1 MHMDSVEKLNSVIK
15 LTKAREEQVEKA
27 MLSLLVEWKNLESLD
42 SSTQQLLQDCFT
54 NIQSRESQLNEV
66 KQSVTARLSE
76 VKQSVTS
83 SSEVLNEVRNSLE
96 SRMKE
101 VERREREVEGEKR
114 RVEEKRREVEC
125 VFERFEM
132 EKREREAIEERFE
145 VVRLKEKSIESRE
158 VKLEAICGDLEER
171 EKEVGRM
178 REVIEKRSKEVEGME
193 EGFASK
199 EREIEMLRKFTYE
212 FCTRFNLQKE
222 KFDLE
227 KKEVEETV
235 KELEMKEKCL
245 KERIEMID
253 KREKEIDAKNVMSK
267 ERCKGVE
274 IREKKLEDRLKQFEL
289 KEKRLKES
297 MEAMDLK
304 KKENELKNVSSEES
318 CRRLEHREKKLED
331 QLKDLEL
338 KEKYFKEW
346 VGDMEVKEKEINLK
360 NALSE
365 ERCRKLQSRE
375 KKLDD
380 QTKEF
385 ESKEK
390 QFRERVKT
398 NDIKKKEVDRGRILN
413 EERCKKLDLMEK
425 NHIELLTEFKLKEQQ
440 FEDRVKSFEK
450 KEKEAD
456 SFRLSCE
463 ERCRKFE
470 LEKEREFQLKEKRFE
485 EWVKNI
491 DVKENGIDSVWIL
504 NEERCKKLD
513 SMEKTVQELLTGLK
527 LKEQHENRVKSI
539 EAKEKEVDSIRISCE
554 EKCRKFELEKKKLE
568 DQIKESEMKKK
579 QLCNVDLSIVK
590 PEPCSVD
597 GSYADIRF
605 SITMGGKNLLLYL
618 INQKRDL
625 HSMSDEVFRV
635 LRMSVDP
642 VKLVLDAMQDFY
654 LILENKEFESDVVC
668 KSSNLL
674 LEQLRRISTQI
685 QPCLRKAAM
694 ELAHE
699 WENKMKSSGEVTV
712 FLNLLASYGLGTAFN
727 PGEFLTLFE
736 VIGQHKQISEL
747 CQLLGY
753 TEKISDLI
761 QVMLKEHQH
770 VKAVKYVCAFGLRDK
785 FKPASLLK
793 ELLKNSEEASK
804 ALCENSDCPIDKK
817 EEAIDNIVVSLREAL
832 LCILCYKLDSEC
844 PPECI
849 ERFIKQLLQQKK
861 DEKVKLSVSNNDAAM
876 QGTDKNCNSA
886 TVLPDPSD
894 DCNTQLKASCPIL
907 DSENALATVLS
918 DMDGIRLLHFLNENS
933 EDHELLGD
941 DILFVLNSLMES
953 AKFVLHAIKGIY
965 APHSE
970 IGDKNFD
977 SLVTM
982 KSCILLLEQLMKQS
996 PKIKKEVEA
1005 DAMKLA
1011 SDWKAK
1017 MRTPLQVLGFLHLI
1031 CTYNL
1036 NSRFEVSELQ
1046 RHFEYVSYLKHSHEL
1061 CQVFRLSDKSLNQTK
1076 TSDSCHWHQKNS
1088 SGFNLSKKEDNNTGF
1103 MHSANLGKLVLDAI
1117 CHCYYSNLKGKRIL
1131 KPTVVKCFIIL
1142 LEKLLTMSPQIQP
1155 HVRKRAAKFA
1165 VDWKVQL
1172 SDITSKN
1179 SGEVFVLFHL
1189 LAVYKVASSVDSNE
1203 LLGLLDSIYTRRR
1216 MPELIRLLGLGHKVP
1231 DFVESLI
1238 QKGDRLQAIRYIY
1251 EFELVGKFLPVPVLK
1266 DHLSSKEVMK
1276 MSPANIGII
1285 SKQLGIL
1292 RGLVKCIKDHQLEVE
1307 YPPEDLLAQIQN
1319 LEEKSKEVIERSQS
1333 YKNCSKRPHVS
1344 GPDPRPE
1351 AQSHTNFQKRPA
1363 AGLYPR
1369 PEAQTQWRISKHPRV
1384 EPPAGFSSNVPFPA
1398 FNPMANF
1405 ARCEGAYMQSG
1416 PEAQRQWHIN
1426 QLPQARPPG
1435 PSLYV
1440 QPPFHPM
1447 PNFLNTPPAFNPQNA
1462 LQS

>member
-15 LTKAREEQVEKA
+15 LTEAREEQVEKA

-42 SSTQQLLQDCFT
+42 SSTQQLLRDCFT
-54 NIQSRESQLNEV
+54 NIQSREAQLNEV

-96 SRMKE
+96 SRIKE
-101 VERREREVEGEKR
+101 VERREREVEGEER

-132 EKREREAIEERFE
+132 EKRKWEGIKEAIEERSE
-145 VVRLKEKSIESRE
+145 VVRLKENSIESRE

-199 EREIEMLRKFTYE
+199 ERNFEMLRTITVEY
-212 FCTRFNLQKE
+212 CNRFSLQKE
-222 KFDLE
+222 QLDLE
-227 KKEVEETV
+227 KKEVEERV

-245 KERIEMID
+245 KERVEMID

-274 IREKKLEDRLKQFEL
+274 TREKKLEDRLKQFEL

-346 VGDMEVKEKEINLK
+346 VGGMKVKEKEIDLK

-380 QTKEF
+380 QMKEF

-390 QFRERVKT
+390 QFREQVKT
-398 NDIKKKEVDRGRILN
+398 IELKKKEVDRGRILN
-413 EERCKKLDLMEK
+413 EERCKKLDLMDK
-425 NHIELLTEFKLKEQQ
+425 NQIEFLT
-440 FEDRVKSFEK
+440 
-450 KEKEAD
+450 
-456 SFRLSCE
+456 
-463 ERCRKFE
+463 
-470 LEKEREFQLKEKRFE
+470 
-485 EWVKNI
+485 
-491 DVKENGIDSVWIL
+491 
-504 NEERCKKLD
+504 
-513 SMEKTVQELLTGLK
+513 
-527 LKEQHENRVKSI
+527 ENRVESI

-618 INQKRDL
+618 ISQKRIL
-625 HSMSDEVFRV
+625 HSMSDEVFRA
-635 LRMSVDP
+635 LRMSVYP
-642 VKLVLDAMQDFY
+642 AKLVLDAMQDFY
-654 LILENKEFESDVVC
+654 LILENKEFEADVVC

-674 LEQLRRISTQI
+674 LEQLRRFSTQI

-727 PGEFLTLFE
+727 PGKFLTLFE

-753 TEKISDLI
+753 TEKMSDLI

-876 QGTDKNCNSA
+876 QGADKNCNSA

-907 DSENALATVLS
+907 DSESALATVLS

-941 DILFVLNSLMES
+941 DILIVLNSSMES

-970 IGDKNFD
+970 LGDKNFD

-1046 RHFEYVSYLKHSHEL
+1046 RHFESVSYLKHSHEL

-1117 CHCYYSNLKGKRIL
+1117 CNCYYSNLKGKRIL
-1131 KPTVVKCFIIL
+1131 EPTVVKCFIIL

-1369 PEAQTQWRISKHPRV
+1369 PEAQTQWRISKHPRI
-1384 EPPAGFSSNVPFPA
+1384 EPPARTSSNVPFPA

-1447 PNFLNTPPAFNPQNA
+1447 PNFLNTPPAFNPENA

>member
-15 LTKAREEQVEKA
+15 LTEAREEQVEKA

-42 SSTQQLLQDCFT
+42 SSTQQLLRDCFT
-54 NIQSRESQLNEV
+54 NIQSREAQLNEV

-96 SRMKE
+96 SRIKE
-101 VERREREVEGEKR
+101 VERREREVEGEER

-132 EKREREAIEERFE
+132 EKRKWEGIKEAIEERSE
-145 VVRLKEKSIESRE
+145 VVRLKENSIESRE

-199 EREIEMLRKFTYE
+199 ERNFEMLRTITVEY
-212 FCTRFNLQKE
+212 CNRFSLQKE
-222 KFDLE
+222 QLDLE
-227 KKEVEETV
+227 KKEVEERV

-245 KERIEMID
+245 KERVEMID

-274 IREKKLEDRLKQFEL
+274 TREKKLEDRLKQFEL

-346 VGDMEVKEKEINLK
+346 VGGMKVKEKEIDLK

-380 QTKEF
+380 QMKEF

-390 QFRERVKT
+390 QFREQVKT
-398 NDIKKKEVDRGRILN
+398 IELKKKEVDRGRILN
-413 EERCKKLDLMEK
+413 EERCKKLDLMDK
-425 NHIELLTEFKLKEQQ
+425 NQIEFLT
-440 FEDRVKSFEK
+440 
-450 KEKEAD
+450 
-456 SFRLSCE
+456 
-463 ERCRKFE
+463 
-470 LEKEREFQLKEKRFE
+470 
-485 EWVKNI
+485 
-491 DVKENGIDSVWIL
+491 
-504 NEERCKKLD
+504 
-513 SMEKTVQELLTGLK
+513 
-527 LKEQHENRVKSI
+527 ENRVESI

-618 INQKRDL
+618 ISQKSIL
-625 HSMSDEVFRV
+625 HSMSDEVFRA
-635 LRMSVDP
+635 LRMSVYP
-642 VKLVLDAMQDFY
+642 AKLVLDAMQDFY
-654 LILENKEFESDVVC
+654 LILENKEFEADVVC

-674 LEQLRRISTQI
+674 LEQLRRFSTQI

-727 PGEFLTLFE
+727 PGKFLTLFE

-753 TEKISDLI
+753 TEKMSDLI

-876 QGTDKNCNSA
+876 QGADKNCNSA

-907 DSENALATVLS
+907 DSESALATVLS

-941 DILFVLNSLMES
+941 DILIVLNSSMES

-970 IGDKNFD
+970 LGDKNFD

-1036 NSRFEVSELQ
+1036 NSGFEVSELQ
-1046 RHFEYVSYLKHSHEL
+1046 RHFESVSYLKHSHEL

-1117 CHCYYSNLKGKRIL
+1117 CNCYYSNLKGKRIL
-1131 KPTVVKCFIIL
+1131 EPTVVKCFIIL

-1369 PEAQTQWRISKHPRV
+1369 PEAQTQWRISKHPRI
-1384 EPPAGFSSNVPFPA
+1384 EPPARTSSNVPFPA

-1416 PEAQRQWHIN
+1416 PEAQRQWHIY

-1447 PNFLNTPPAFNPQNA
+1447 PNFLNTPPAFNPENA